1 MKIKNLAFFGI
12 MAAIMGVAGT
22 ARADTT
28 TVIASQAYVDAK
40 DALDE
45 KTANKETAT
54 YAASTNKTS
63 TTMYPSM
70 ATLKD
75 AYDTLNTAISNVNL
89 SDAVSGLDLT
99 DAQATGTGNV
109 VKSVTQENGQIAV
122 TKGEIVN
129 ADVASNA
136 AIDDSKIAFTTAHTS
151 ALDSGITPTK
161 VSGYDTTKTTVDNAT
176 GANVVATRTANTN
189 LLKGSGLQNAVA
201 HLKGNGAE
209 NYTANVDNSNAENS
223 GIKNETVSSAAK
235 TAWDATLTAK
245 EGDNYLT
252 TLAAVE
258 RRVQEGV
265 QDAVSQAGNNVS
277 TAYADKNLSNLNPAG
292 TAVIT
297 NAVTTGAAGGN
308 YSNTTSGLT
317 AQTIQGAIDEV
328 EGRVDTA
335 ETNIGT
341 LTNLSTTAKN
351 NLVAAINENADNIA
365 TNTTNIGTNTANI
378 TKLNGTVDTEG
389 SVLKSIKDN
398 AEKATFTPGDSGIQA
413 TTLAAAIKEVKTSA
427 TSGLDA
433 LDVTDTAGNKPV
445 TAVNQTNGKIA
456 VTRGEITYAEGL
468 KYNLSNVNA
477 PGGDGSAACV
487 KGSPC
492 TLTMFMDTNNKPVYE
507 WTNMDTESTDAVL

>member
-12 MAAIMGVAGT
+12 MAAIMSVAGT

-54 YAASTNKTS
+54 YALSTNKTS
-63 TTMYPSM
+63 TTVYPSM

-75 AYDTLNTAISNVNL
+75 AYDTLNTAISNIDV
-89 SDAVSGLDLT
+89 STAVSDLDLA
-99 DAQATGTGNV
+99 DGEATGTGNV
-109 VKSVTQENGQIAV
+109 VKSVTQTDGQIAV

-136 AIDDSKIAFTTAHTS
+136 AIDDSKIAFTTAHTN
-151 ALDSGITPTK
+151 ALDSGITSAK
-161 VSGYDTTKTTVDNAT
+161 VSNYDNTTTTVNNAT
-176 GANVVATRTANTN
+176 DDNVVATREANTN
-189 LLKGSGLQNAVA
+189 LLKGTGLQKAVA

-209 NYTANVDNSNAENS
+209 NYTANVDNSNTENT

-245 EGDNYLT
+245 QGDNYLT

-277 TAYADKNLSNLNPAG
+277 TTYADKNLSNLTPAG

-297 NAVTTGAAGGN
+297 NAVTSGAAGGN

-317 AQTIQGAIDEV
+317 ATTIQNAIDEV

-335 ETNIGT
+335 ETNI
-341 LTNLSTTAKN
+341 
-351 NLVAAINENADNIA
+351 A
-365 TNTTNIGTNTANI
+365 TNTASI
-378 TKLNGTVDTEG
+378 TTLNGDVSTTG
-389 SVLKSIKDN
+389 SVLKAIKDN
-398 AEKATFTPGDSGIQA
+398 AENATFTPGNSGITA
-413 TTLAAAIKEVKTSA
+413 TNLADAIKEVKTTA
-427 TSGLDA
+427 ASGLA
-433 LDVTDTAGNKPV
+433 GLDVTDNATEQPV
-445 TAVNQTNGKIA
+445 TAVNQTDGAIA
-456 VTRGEITYAEGL
+456 VTRGTISYAQGL
-468 KYNLSNVNA
+468 KYDLSNINTA
-477 PGGDGSAACV
+477 GGDGSAACV
-487 KGSPC
+487 QGSPC
-492 TLTMFMDTNNKPVYE
+492 TLTMFMNNGTPVYE
-507 WTNMDTESTDAVL
+507 WTNMDTESTNAVL